1 MFYTIILLNFIST
14 NACFFQFLVVQQN
27 FSAYSRSHH
36 FATLDEQQSMQ
47 HCKERNVWQHCAREV
62 VIDKNTRQPMAWR
75 KKKRR
80 KSIDTLYIAPFYNQ
94 HTLVSLHQFV
104 SLFSVVCHCAAAN
117 KIFIII
123 AANFSNVFGR
133 QFVWETAL
141 ISHRQSTPCIYWAT
155 QQHTEWQ
162 IAPTKLWSH
171 IQVKIQLVYLCA
183 RDFPPRFHAKFTQEC
198 RPRFVP
204 FCVYSLVMPELA
216 YFPFGFS
223 WSPWQFFC
231 YVLWFS
237 VAAQEEYRQF
247 SHSVFHA
254 IVFANIVV
262 VVVLVVVGLVLC
274 LGRATLKI
282 IFVHGRV

>member
-1 MFYTIILLNFIST
+1 MSGST
-14 NACFFQFLVVQQN
+14 VRAKWSSIKIPDNRWHDV
-27 FSAYSRSHH
+27 R
-36 FATLDEQQSMQ
+36 
-47 HCKERNVWQHCAREV
+47 RNVGKV
-62 VIDKNTRQPMAWR
+62 
-75 KKKRR
+75 
-80 KSIDTLYIAPFYNQ
+80 SIHTYIAPFYNQ

-183 RDFPPRFHAKFTQEC
+183 RDFPSRFHAKFTQEC

-247 SHSVFHA
+247 SHSVFHS